1 MIEEDKKSVTL
12 RRFLREITTLQDEIS
27 TLKKRI
33 QKLEEQKII
42 SHCSDTYHDQCS
54 IV

>member
-1 MIEEDKKSVTL
+1 MIEEDKKAVTL
-12 RRFLREITTLQDEIS
+12 RRFIREITTLQDEIS

-33 QKLEEQKII
+33 KNLEEQKII
-42 SHCSDTYHDQCS
+42 SHCADSYHDQCS